1 MLSTLLD
8 GAELAVAL
16 AQEAGADG
24 SFASLSQSRSVS
36 LDVRNQE
43 LEKVQESTDTSL
55 RLQIYAGGRYSA
67 HGTNDLSE
75 DALRVFVEQAV
86 ALTRAL
92 EVDAYRELPDPA
104 RYAHTQPDL
113 DLHDPAVESQSL
125 DGRLERAMA
134 LGARL
139 AGKDKVISATA
150 SVFDGSGERGAVSSN
165 GFSASYRSTSTG
177 MYGNVTLRGDGD
189 KRPEDGWGMRA
200 RHVATLQS
208 PASIGDEA
216 MRRARLRL
224 GSKKGP
230 TTKTTMV
237 VDRDAAASLIVR
249 LLGPSS
255 GGAVQQ
261 GRSMWAG
268 KLGER
273 LVSEKLNIVSNPLI
287 PGAVGSHP
295 FDDEGAAAFEMP
307 ILKDGAL
314 QHYFLDSYYA
324 RKLGKKPTT
333 GRWGNIIVRPGKRN
347 LDTILGDVGTGVY
360 VTSWLGGNAD
370 STTGDFSF
378 GLRGHLIEGGR
389 VGAPV
394 GEMNVTG
401 NLLALFTDLQEVG
414 NDPFEHSTLRV
425 PTLVFRDVQFSG
437 T

>member
-1 MLSTLLD
+1 MPNTLLD

-16 AQEAGADG
+16 AQEGGADG
-24 SFASLSQSRSVS
+24 AFASMSRSRQVS
-36 LDVRNQE
+36 LEVRDQE

-55 RLQIYAGGRYSA
+55 RLQVYVDGRYSV
-67 HGTNDLSE
+67 HGTNDLSP
-75 DALRVFVEQAV
+75 DALQVFVDEAV

-104 RYAHTQPDL
+104 RYAHTQPAL
-113 DLHDPAVESQSL
+113 DLRDPAVESQSL
-125 DGRLERAMA
+125 EARLERAMA
-134 LGARL
+134 LNARL

-150 SVFDGSGERGAVSSN
+150 SVFDGSGESGAVSSN
-165 GFSASYRSTSTG
+165 GFAASYRSTSTG
-177 MYGNVTLRGDGD
+177 MHGNVTLRGEGD
-189 KRPEDGWGMRA
+189 KRPEDGWGMYA
-200 RHVATLQS
+200 RHLATLQS

-237 VDRDAAASLIVR
+237 VSRDAAASLIVR
-249 LLGPSS
+249 LIGPAS

-268 KLGER
+268 KLGQQ
-273 LVSEKLNIVSNPLI
+273 LVSEKLDIVSNPLI

-307 ILKDGAL
+307 IIKNGAL
-314 QHYFLDSYYA
+314 QHYFLNSYYA
-324 RKLGKKPTT
+324 RKLDTKPTT
-333 GRWGNIIVRPGKRN
+333 GRWGNIIVRPGKRD
-347 LDTILGDVGTGVY
+347 LDAIVSDVGTGVY

-414 NDPFEHSTLRV
+414 SDPYEHSTLRV

>member
-1 MLSTLLD
+1 MPSTLLES
-8 GAELAVAL
+8 AELAVAM
-16 AQEAGADG
+16 AQQAGADG
-24 SFASLSQSRSVS
+24 SFASLSRSRSVS
-36 LDVRNQE
+36 LNVRNKE
-43 LEKVQESTDTSL
+43 LEKVQESTDSSL
-55 RLQIYAGGRYSA
+55 RLQVYAEGRYSV
-67 HGTNDLSE
+67 HGTNDLSP
-75 DALRVFVEQAV
+75 DALQAFVKEAV

-92 EVDAYRELPDPA
+92 EVDSYRELPDPA
-104 RYAHTQPDL
+104 RYAHTLPTL
-113 DLHDPAVESQSL
+113 DLHDAAVESQSL
-125 DGRLERAMA
+125 DARLERAMS
-134 LGARL
+134 LGERL
-139 AGKDKVISATA
+139 AGKDKVISASA

-165 GFSASYRSTSTG
+165 GFSASYRTTSTG
-177 MYGNVTLRGDGD
+177 MYGNVTLRGEGD

-200 RHVATLQS
+200 RHLATLQS

-224 GSKKGP
+224 GSQKGP
-230 TTKTTMV
+230 TIKTTMV
-237 VDRDAAASLIVR
+237 VSRDAAASLIVR

-268 KLGER
+268 KVGQQ
-273 LVSEKLNIVSNPLI
+273 LVSKKLNVVSNPLI

-295 FDDEGAAAFEMP
+295 FDDEGVAAFEMP
-307 ILKDGAL
+307 ILEGGAL

-324 RKLGKKPTT
+324 RKLGREPTT
-333 GRWGNIIVRPGKRN
+333 GRWGNIIVQPGPRD
-347 LDTILGDVGTGVY
+347 LDAILGDVGTGVY

-401 NLLALFTDLQEVG
+401 NLLALFSDLQEIG
-414 NDPFEHSTLRV
+414 NDPYEHAMLRV